1 VLFAVPRVV
10 VTVAGMS
17 AVQPPTSAAPVLDE
31 LFPPGLL
38 DEMLAA
44 RFIKIQ
50 HHPDAG
56 LRILNYTPRAQFE
69 RVWNPVTVACRG
81 LIVDAAGSVVARPFA
96 KFFNLAE
103 HPTTALPDGEVE
115 VTEKLD
121 GSLGILYPVGDRFEI
136 ATRGSFRSEQAVH
149 ATSRWRERYEGRF
162 LPRPGWTYLFE
173 IVYPANRVVVD
184 YAGTDDLFLL
194 GAVETATGRS
204 VPLAEVAGSWPGPVV
219 EVHPVRSLADA
230 LALPARRNAEGFV
243 LRFVAEDLR
252 VKVKHDEYVRLH
264 RVVTDLSER
273 RIWEALA
280 EGVDL
285 EAWLEAVPDEFFGFV
300 TETRDRMLAEFASLT
315 SEVEERFCALL
326 GGLPEGW
333 SRREFAAQVTAMRDF
348 PLAKALF
355 SRLDGK
361 DFDAM
366 IWHHLRPADHMPV
379 WGRSEDAD

>member
-1 VLFAVPRVV
+1 
-10 VTVAGMS
+10 M
-17 AVQPPTSAAPVLDE
+17 PTGAAPTLDE

-38 DEMLAA
+38 DEMLSG
-44 RFIKIQ
+44 RFVKVQ
-50 HHPDAG
+50 KHPDVD
-56 LRILNYTPRAQFE
+56 LRIFNYTQRAQFD
-69 RVWNPVTVACRG
+69 RVWNSVTRACRG
-81 LIVDAAGSVVARPFA
+81 LVVDENGRVVARPFE

-103 HPTTALPDGEVE
+103 HPGAALPDGEVE

-149 ATSRWRERYEGRF
+149 ATALWRERYEGHF
-162 LPRPGWTYLFE
+162 RPHYGWTYLFE

-184 YAGTDDLFLL
+184 YAGVDDLFLL
-194 GAVETATGRS
+194 GAVEIATGRS
-204 VPLAEVAGSWPGPVV
+204 VPLAETTGSWPGPAVP
-219 EVHPVRSLADA
+219 VHPVRSLADA
-230 LALPARRNAEGFV
+230 LALPARSNTEGFV
-243 LRFVAEDLR
+243 LRFVVDDVR
-252 VKVKHDEYVRLH
+252 VKVKHDDYVRLH

-273 RIWEALA
+273 RIWEALS

-285 EAWLEAVPDEFFGFV
+285 DVWLEAVPDEFFGFV

-315 SEVEERFCALL
+315 GEVEERFRVLL
-326 GGLPEGW
+326 DGLPQGW
-333 SRREFAAQVTAMRDF
+333 SRREFAEQVTAMHGF

-361 DFDAM
+361 NFDAM
-366 IWHHLRPADHMPV
+366 IWQHLRPADHVPV